1 MAEPLV
7 PDELGEAIAPLLPRH
22 KARPGRRGRPPVE
35 DRAGRTGMV
44 FVLRR
49 GIPWEMLP
57 QERGCG
63 SGVTCGRRL
72 RSWQRRGV
80 CKKLR
85 HALRQR
91 VGQERGS
98 DGQHGG
104 VDSPSF
110 RAVLG
115 GPAPAKP
122 HGSGQ
127 KRHPTARARR
137 WQGYPAGPAPHRSE
151 PHGVARGDELG
162 GRQPAP
168 PRAARPAA
176 AAAQGVGR
184 GSPVGQAAQS
194 TGPQGAGDRGSPG
207 AAADAARQRPGQSPR
222 GGGEHALL
230 GRPGPAP
237 ADPVRQA
244 AGDASGFPLPSPRP
258 DLLQGAPE
266 GFLK

>member
-115 GPAPAKP
+115 GPHRQNPTDRAKKGTQR
-122 HGSGQ
+122 HGLVDGKGTPLALRLTGANRTESLEAMNWVDDSPPLRG
-127 KRHPTARARR
+127 RR
-137 WQGYPAGPAPHRSE
+137 GRPR
-151 PHGVARGDELG
+151 
-162 GRQPAP
+162 RQPKALD
-168 PRAARPAA
+168 
-176 AAAQGVGR
+176 
-184 GSPVGQAAQS
+184 
-194 TGPQGAGDRGSPG
+194 GDRP
-207 AAADAARQRPGQSPR
+207 
-222 GGGEHALL
+222 
-230 GRPGPAP
+230 
-237 ADPVRQA
+237 
-244 AGDASGFPLPSPRP
+244 
-258 DLLQGAPE
+258 
-266 GFLK
+266 